1 MKKKE
6 INPIHRRLVHFAF
19 LSLLAFSL
27 LEIRLFWIQI
37 KNHDRFKYEALRQRA
52 KEISLYPN
60 RGIIYDRNLIPLT
73 NVNRKN
79 TLLVFRE
86 NIFKDRELMDFIL
99 ENTDLDYWD
108 VISYSQNSDE
118 ILAIP
123 LKGEV
128 ENIDISKNMFITERT
143 ERYSDNNL
151 LSHVIGYIN
160 KSENRGESGIE
171 KVYDDILVNQ
181 KRRNSLY
188 LDFDDKQNIFL
199 GGEYQVDHSISS
211 LEPSAV
217 KLTVDYHIQKIVEET
232 MDLYNVNG
240 AVVVADVETGDIMA
254 LASRPN
260 FNQRSI
266 EEYLEREDMT
276 LYNKAIQVG
285 YPPGSLFKTVVL
297 LAALEDNL
305 EYLDKSFYCNGY
317 EKIGEVV
324 IKCNKTEGHG
334 HIDINE
340 AFSLSCNSAFIQ
352 LGKEVGSKKIM
363 DMAKRLGFGNRI
375 NIGLLE
381 EISGI
386 LPEGEEIKGPAIGNI
401 SIGQGSIEV
410 TPIQITNLMMIIAN
424 DGVMKPMSIVE
435 GITAEDGTM
444 IKPYNRPEKRQVLS
458 ITTSRIIKDF
468 LIDVVE
474 YGTARNLDLDDIGG
488 AAGKT
493 GSAQAIL
500 NRQETIHGWFTGFY
514 PVDEPEY
521 VITVIVEEGVSG
533 AQSAVPIFEKIAKEI
548 HRINR

>member
-1 MKKKE
+1 MRKKE
-6 INPIHRRLVHFAF
+6 GNLVHKRLVQFAF
-19 LSLLAFSL
+19 LSLFAFVLISL
-27 LEIRLFWIQI
+27 RLYWIQI
-37 KNHDRFKYEALRQRA
+37 SNHDRFKTEALKQRS

-73 NVNRKN
+73 NANRKN
-79 TLLVFRE
+79 ILLVFRE
-86 NIFKDRELMDFIL
+86 KLMEDAKLRDFIL
-99 ENTDLDYWD
+99 EYTDLDYLD
-108 VISYSQNSDE
+108 MINLFSKREE
-118 ILAIP
+118 ILSIP
-123 LKGEV
+123 LKRE
-128 ENIDISKNMFITERT
+128 IDITDTSKDIFVTDRT
-143 ERYSDNNL
+143 ERYLDNNL

-181 KRRNSLY
+181 KKRNSLY
-188 LDFDDKQNIFL
+188 LEFDEKQNVFL

-217 KLTVDYHIQKIVEET
+217 KLTVDYHIQKIVEDT
-232 MDLYNVNG
+232 MDQYKANG
-240 AVVVADVETGDIMA
+240 AVVVTDAETGDIMA

-260 FNQRSI
+260 FNQESI

-276 LYNKAIQVG
+276 LYNRAIQVG
-285 YPPGSLFKTVVL
+285 YPPGSLFKIVVL

-305 EYLDKSFYCNGY
+305 EYLEKSYYCKGY
-317 EKIGEVV
+317 EQIGEVV
-324 IKCNKTEGHG
+324 ISCNNTEGHG
-334 HIDINE
+334 YIDINE
-340 AFSLSCNSAFIQ
+340 AFSVSCNSAFIQ
-352 LGKEVGSKKIM
+352 LGQEIGSRKII
-363 DMAKRLGFGNRI
+363 DMAKRLGFGDKI

-381 EISGI
+381 ETSGI
-386 LPEGEEIKGPAIGNI
+386 LPEGAEIHGPVIGNI

-444 IKPYNRPEKRQVLS
+444 IKPYNRPEEKQVISTS
-458 ITTSRIIKDF
+458 ISRIIKDF
-468 LIDVVE
+468 LIDVVD

-500 NRQETIHGWFTGFY
+500 NRKETIHGWFTGFY
-514 PVDEPEY
+514 PIDKPKY
-521 VITVIVEEGVSG
+521 VITVIVEEGISG
-533 AQSAVPIFEKIAKEI
+533 AQSAVPVFEKIAKEI
-548 HRINR
+548 ERINR